1 MYQVLKNAF
10 DQHEVISWFIDPKE
24 PNRCYSGYV
33 VALNEREAVLLM
45 LDGDGN
51 VDMLAALNISQIFRI
66 DIGGRYEQQLADA
79 YKRIGN
85 PYPPFVGKGDLFKAI
100 SEYAMEQHF
109 PLWIAIHGDNE
120 VGDFG
125 NVLETNDEM
134 IVITRLD
141 DQNNENRS
149 YISKQAINYIECE
162 YKDNELSKTL

>member
-1 MYQVLKNAF
+1 
-10 DQHEVISWFIDPKE
+10 
-24 PNRCYSGYV
+24 
-33 VALNEREAVLLM
+33 
-45 LDGDGN
+45 
-51 VDMLAALNISQIFRI
+51 
-66 DIGGRYEQQLADA
+66 
-79 YKRIGN
+79 
-85 PYPPFVGKGDLFKAI
+85 
-100 SEYAMEQHF
+100 MEQHF

>member
-1 MYQVLKNAF
+1 MCIRDRVCGISPCRGRVANAANTG
-10 DQHEVISWFIDPKE
+10 S
-24 PNRCYSGYV
+24 S
-33 VALNEREAVLLM
+33 
-45 LDGDGN
+45 
-51 VDMLAALNISQIFRI
+51 AA
-66 DIGGRYEQQLADA
+66 DICLSLIHICGSYEQQLADA

-125 NVLETNDEM
+125 TVLETNDDM

-162 YKDNELSKTL
+162 YKGNELSKTL